1 MHDFEF
7 YRFRFCFRAL
17 DPISFPPGLS
27 GNAVR
32 GAFGLLLKRLAPVEV
47 FERIYRPAALP
58 GNGPSGL
65 SDLPR
70 PFVFRA
76 AHLDGRAF
84 TPGDTFSIDAH
95 VFDLAR
101 PVLPYFIEVFTE
113 LVSAGLGPERGGAQL
128 AAVEQLDLAGHPTPL
143 ESTPGPPS
151 MVSLD
156 PESEPV
162 ATVRVRFASPTELKS
177 GGQPTDRPEFA
188 ILFARV
194 RDRIATLR
202 ALYGGGPLPLDF
214 RRMGERAAQVALT
227 RCDLTWEKSSRR
239 STRTGQRHPLG
250 GFLGEAEYQG
260 VLTEFVPWL
269 RAARWTGV
277 GRQTVWGKG
286 DLRVIAPKA
295 ADVR

>member
-1 MHDFEF
+1 M
-7 YRFRFCFRAL
+7 
-17 DPISFPPGLS
+17 
-27 GNAVR
+27 R
-32 GAFGLLLKRLAPVEV
+32 GAFGILLKSLAPPDV

-58 GNGPSGL
+58 GNSPSGL

-76 AHLDGRAF
+76 AHLDGCAF
-84 TPGDTFSIDAH
+84 APGDAFFIDAH
-95 VFDLAR
+95 VFDLSR
-101 PVLPYFIEVFTE
+101 PVLPYFVEAFTQ
-113 LVSAGLGPERGGAQL
+113 LATTGIGPQRGRAQL
-128 AAVEQLDLAGHPTPL
+128 AAIEQFDLEDKPTARD
-143 ESTPGPPS
+143 STSGPPCAI
-151 MVSLD
+151 SLD
-156 PESEPV
+156 PESEPIESV
-162 ATVRVRFASPTELKS
+162 TVRFASPTELKS
-177 GGQPTDRPEFA
+177 GGHPTDRPEFS

-194 RDRIATLR
+194 RDRVATLR

-286 DLRVIAPKA
+286 DLRVIAA
-295 ADVR
+295 RAS